1 MSETDPNSLSL
12 PDLARRVVE
21 HPSTEHLLKAARDE
35 DLADRGDITSR
46 SVIRED
52 ATTRTVLTAREPGV
66 ISGLAMV
73 TAVLDAFR
81 ARARFRAHTADG
93 ERCDRGDVLGEIE
106 GSTRDILTVER
117 TVLNLVGQL
126 SGVATATRGYVDLV
140 TGTRAAVC
148 ETRKTVP
155 GMRRL
160 QKYAVRCGG
169 GFLHR
174 LGLHDAAL
182 FKDNHLAA
190 LPEGPLDLTLVP
202 ALERVRE
209 TRDLRFVMVEVDTL
223 VQFEELLKIES
234 DLLDIVLLDNMCA
247 RTLEQAVARRDAVRP
262 RWRLE
267 ASGGIT
273 RETISAIAASGV
285 DRISVGALTH
295 SVRCLDV
302 GLDTVP
308 ATEPVA

>member
-1 MSETDPNSLSL
+1 MAETDPNSLTL
-12 PDLARRVVE
+12 ADLARRVVE
-21 HPSTEHLLKAARDE
+21 HPSTERLLQAAREE
-35 DLADRGDITSR
+35 DLGDRGDVTSR
-46 SVIRED
+46 SIIREG
-52 ATTRTVLTAREPGV
+52 ATTRTVLRSREPGV
-66 ISGLAMV
+66 VAGLAV
-73 TAVLDAFR
+73 IPAVLDVFR
-81 ARARFRAHTADG
+81 ARARFVARAADG
-93 ERCDRGDVLGEIE
+93 DRCDRGDVLGEFE

-155 GMRRL
+155 GMRAL

-169 GFLHR
+169 GQLHR

-190 LPEGPLDLTLVP
+190 LPRGPLDQTLVP
-202 ALERVRE
+202 ALDRVRE
-209 TRDLRFVMVEVDTL
+209 SGDLRFVMVEVDTL
-223 VQFEELLKIES
+223 EQFEELLRIDA
-234 DLLDIVLLDNMCA
+234 DLLDIVLLDNMPPK
-247 RTLEQAVARRDAVRP
+247 TLQQAVARRDQERP

-273 RETISAIAASGV
+273 RETIAAIAASGV

-302 GLDTVP
+302 GLDTLV
-308 ATEPVA
+308 AVEPTT